1 MPLRAYCEL
10 DAFKVYF
17 LNIGLLSC
25 MSGLTSNVLT
35 TNNDIFVEFKGILT
49 EQFVLQEIKSA
60 IDYFGYYYTN
70 KTSTSEIDFLINNS
84 DGIIPIEVK
93 AGINLKAKSL
103 KAYMDKYNPPYA
115 IKTSLLDYAINGKIK
130 NIPLYCV
137 RELIQ

>member
-17 LNIGLLSC
+17 LDIGLLSC
-25 MSGLTSNVLT
+25 MSGLTSNILT
-35 TNNDIFVEFKGILT
+35 TNDDIFVEFKGILT

-103 KAYMDKYNPPYA
+103 KTYIDKYNPPYA
-115 IKTSLLDYAINGKIK
+115 IKTSLLNYAVNEKIK
-130 NIPLYCV
+130 NFPLYCIRDIV
-137 RELIQ
+137 